1 MARYDF
7 HLWLISLSSDRYQ
20 VALQYTDIDNGSIQ
34 RLLAELVRLALAED
48 VPPIRQAILRQI
60 GLLTN
65 KFLPSQETKDITNYM
80 RNLVSGLLETTT
92 LSENAVRVVFWEARG
107 LVLRLAQ
114 TEEIIER
121 LLALLSNTEYGLAS
135 ARGFGMLLAPDEILS
150 KENGAK
156 IRLLAK
162 QKVFNICVPTIARD
176 FRRANTS
183 IKPNYLIALSGI
195 LKHMPTEVLMP
206 EIDTLLPLLLQS
218 LDLEDAGVKAAT
230 IQSLTVISQ
239 ESPKAVEGHM
249 GSLVSRLL
257 KSASDPKVNT
267 TSVRHNALRCLR
279 IFPGRVKDSALLPYK
294 NNVTRGLLG
303 VLDDPKRAVRKEA
316 VECRAAWFN
325 MDEPQS
331 D

>member
-1 MARYDF
+1 MAF
-7 HLWLISLSSDRYQ
+7 AFANELQS
-20 VALQYTDIDNGSIQ
+20 ALQYTDIDNGSIQ

-48 VPPIRQAILRQI
+48 VPAIRQAVLRQI

-65 KFLPSQETKDITNYM
+65 KFVPPTETNDMTNYL
-80 RNLVSGLLETTT
+80 RILISCLLETAT
-92 LSENAVRVVFWEARG
+92 LSENAVRVIFWEAKG
-107 LVLRLAQ
+107 LVLRLAH
-114 TEEIIER
+114 TEEVLER
-121 LLALLSNTEYGLAS
+121 LLSLLPNAHYGLAS
-135 ARGFGMLLAPDEILS
+135 GRGFGLLLAPDEILS
-150 KENGAK
+150 KENGAV

-162 QKVFNICVPTIARD
+162 QKVFNICVPSIAKD
-176 FRRANTS
+176 FRNAEIS

-195 LKHMPTEVLMP
+195 LKHMPTEVIMS

-218 LDLEDAGVKAAT
+218 LDLEDSDVKAAT
-230 IQSLTVISQ
+230 IQSLTVVSQ

-257 KSASDPKVNT
+257 KSAADPQLNT
-267 TSVRHNALRCLR
+267 ASVRHNALRCLR
-279 IFPGRVKDSALLPYK
+279 IFPGRVKESTLLPYK
-294 NNVTRGLLG
+294 DNVTRGLLG
-303 VLDDPKRAVRKEA
+303 ILDDPKRHVRKEA